1 MLRLNYGLVREP
13 DVFVF
18 PLAGNSVLVDEGS
31 FVQVESGAPVN
42 PGICT
47 LAHIRATNNQKEYP
61 F

>member
-13 DVFVF
+13 AIFVL
-18 PLAGNSVLVDEGS
+18 PRAGNSVLVAAGS
-31 FVQVESGAPVN
+31 FAQLESGAPVN

-47 LAHIRATNNQKEYP
+47 LAHIRASNNQKEYP